1 MINPEDEMS
10 FVVRRDKDLLSK
22 IRPLFNIHHF
32 SNNEYYF
39 SAKMTSSNA
48 TSTIIFSSN
57 KDNFTENSPSY
68 IGKMKGNF
76 TGSEY
81 NIYGPGY
88 NPSDAKEK
96 KLPLRSL
103 LATI

>member
-10 FVVRRDKDLLSK
+10 FVVRRDNQWLSK
-22 IRPLFNIHHF
+22 IRPQFNIHHF
-32 SNNEYYF
+32 SNNEYFF

-48 TSTIIFSSN
+48 TSTIIFSTS
-57 KDNFTENSPSY
+57 KTDFSENSPSY

-88 NPSDAKEK
+88 NPSDAKDK
-96 KLPLRSL
+96 KLPLRNV
-103 LATI
+103 LATV